1 VELIPTAIS
10 AGYAAG
16 LNAYGT
22 LVMLNLLGRAGFGE
36 VPDGLTTDSV
46 LIGAAVMYAIEFVTD
61 KVPYVDNVWDLFH
74 TAIRPAIGS
83 VIGVEF
89 ADLDQVTG
97 AETALAGG
105 AGGGTALVSHGLK
118 AGLRLGINTSPEPA
132 SNIVASLTEDG
143 IVAAVVALVLK
154 EPLVALAV
162 VIVLLALGIGVVLF
176 LRKRIKR
183 ALERRRERRRGPPD
197 QEEPP
202 SYQARPRRDRDLPA
216 PPSGP

>member
-22 LVMLNLLGRAGFGE
+22 VVMLNLLGRAGFGE
-36 VPDGLTTDSV
+36 VPDGLTTDPV

-61 KVPYVDNVWDLFH
+61 KVPYLDNAWDLLH

-83 VIGVEF
+83 LIGVEF

-97 AETALAGG
+97 AETAAAGG

-118 AGLRLGINTSPEPA
+118 AGLRLGINASPEPA
-132 SNIVASLTEDG
+132 SNILVSLTEDG
-143 IVAAVVALVLK
+143 IVAGVIALVLK
-154 EPLVALAV
+154 EPLIALAV
-162 VIVLLALGIGVVLF
+162 VIILLAIGIGLVLF
-176 LRKRIKR
+176 LRNRIKR
-183 ALERRRERRRGPPD
+183 ALERRRERKRGPPS
-197 QEEPP
+197 QRRPP
-202 SYQARPRRDRDLPA
+202 RERDLPA